1 MEKRN
6 EKTGN
11 RSKRIVIIGP
21 ESTGKTALCK
31 KLSEYYKTVWVPEY
45 AREYV
50 ENLNRE
56 YEYKDLIKIAEKQ
69 ISEFNNDYSNADKF
83 IFFDTYLII
92 TKVWFQVVY
101 NKYPLWLDKEIKKNK
116 IDLFL
121 LCNTDIEWEPDNVR
135 ENPDK
140 RDELFNLYKKE
151 LENYNFNYKIISG
164 EGKERFEKAK
174 QYLTKLQ

>member
-83 IFFDTYLII
+83 IFFDTYI
-92 TKVWFQVVY
+92 Y
-101 NKYPLWLDKEIKKNK
+101 NH
-116 IDLFL
+116 
-121 LCNTDIEWEPDNVR
+121 LC
-135 ENPDK
+135 
-140 RDELFNLYKKE
+140 
-151 LENYNFNYKIISG
+151 
-164 EGKERFEKAK
+164 
-174 QYLTKLQ
+174 

>member
-6 EKTGN
+6 KKTGS
-11 RSKRIVIIGP
+11 RIKRIVIIGP

-31 KLSEYYKTVWVPEY
+31 KLSEYYRTNWMPEY
-45 AREYV
+45 AREYI
-50 ENLNRE
+50 ENLNRQ
-56 YEYKDLIKIAEKQ
+56 YNYNDLLKISKKQ
-69 ISEFNNDYSNADKF
+69 IEEFNNNYSDANKF

-92 TKVWFQVVY
+92 TKVWFQFVY
-101 NKYPLWLDKEIKKNK
+101 NKYPLWLDTEIKKSK

-121 LCNTDIEWEPDNVR
+121 LCNTDIEWEPDDVR

-140 RDELFNLYKKE
+140 REELYNLYKTE

-164 EGKERFEKAK
+164 VGEKRFDKAVK
-174 QYLTKLQ
+174 YLDKLY

>member
-6 EKTGN
+6 KKFEH
-11 RSKRIVIIGP
+11 RIKRIVILGP

-31 KLSEYYKTVWVPEY
+31 KLSEYFSTIWVPEY

-50 ENLNRE
+50 ENLNRP
-56 YEYKDLIKIAEKQ
+56 YNYNDLVKISEKQ
-69 ISEFNNDYSNADKF
+69 IKEFNNNFNDANKF

-101 NKYPLWLDKEIKKNK
+101 HKYPSWLDNEIKKSK

-121 LCNTDIEWEPDNVR
+121 LCNTDIEWEPDVAR
-135 ENPDK
+135 ENPDN
-140 RDELFNLYKKE
+140 REELFNIYKNE
-151 LENYNFNYKIISG
+151 LEKYNFNYKIISG
-164 EGKERFEKAK
+164 ISEERFEKAVK
-174 QYLTKLQ
+174 YLKEL